1 VRWFLGGFAVAFCE
15 QPLLL
20 EAAVELAQGD
30 TAGRFSL
37 FNHTSLEVPM
47 VFGST
52 GSATGNVHDSS
63 YVALLP
69 WLGVLGFNVGDV
81 VDHMMKLGSVTW
93 KGAKAT
99 VRTMPAV
106 ISVHTQ
112 SSEQWEP
119 LVWNKTAESP

>member
-1 VRWFLGGFAVAFCE
+1 M
-15 QPLLL
+15 
-20 EAAVELAQGD
+20 ELAQGD